1 MANPSQEMGV
11 FERVAERGSF
21 AGAAQDT
28 GLTAS
33 AVSKLVTRL
42 EQRLGVRLV
51 TRTTRRLALTSEGET
66 FLRRSR
72 EILAAIDAAEAEVA
86 AARLAARGRLRVL
99 APPVL
104 AVDQLAPAV
113 PAFLARHPRITF
125 DFLVTNRVV
134 DLVKEN
140 VDVALQTGTLSNS
153 TLVARK
159 IADLRRVICAS
170 PHYLARYGRPE
181 VPSDLAAHS
190 CLTMSGAPDSSVWR
204 FLVNDR
210 VVPINVKG
218 SACADSADMLVRLAI
233 EGVGIVRLG
242 EIAVASAIQKGLLQP
257 LLQETH
263 QSESYPLWAVM
274 PPGTQR
280 ALKVKVFLDFLS
292 SHFGTQPWRVASP
305 VGSLPISIASHSTR
319 KGPGQRR

>member
-42 EQRLGVRLV
+42 EQRLGVRLI

-72 EILAAIDAAEAEVA
+72 EILAAIEAAETEVA
-86 AARLAARGRLRVL
+86 AGRLAARGRLRVL

-104 AVDQLAPAV
+104 AVDQLAPIV

-140 VDVALQTGTLSNS
+140 VDVALQTGTLGSS

-159 IADLRRVICAS
+159 IADLEQVICAS
-170 PHYLARYGRPE
+170 PHYLARHGRPV
-181 VPSDLAAHS
+181 VPSDLAQHS
-190 CLTMSGAPDSSVWR
+190 CLTMSGAPKLNDWR
-204 FLVNDR
+204 FR
-210 VVPINVKG
+210 VDNRIVAIDVKG
-218 SACADSADMLVRLAI
+218 SASADSADMLVRLAI

-263 QSESYPLWAVM
+263 QPESYPLWAVM
-274 PPGTQR
+274 PPGRQR

-292 SHFGTQPWRVASP
+292 GQFATQPWRVAP
-305 VGSLPISIASHSTR
+305 RVGLRPI
-319 KGPGQRR
+319 

>member
-42 EQRLGVRLV
+42 EQRLGVRLI
-51 TRTTRRLALTSEGET
+51 TRTTRRLVLTSEGET

-72 EILAAIDAAEAEVA
+72 EILAAIDAAEAEIA
-86 AARLAARGRLRVL
+86 AGRMAARGRLRVL

-125 DFLVTNRVV
+125 DFLVTNRVI

-140 VDVALQTGTLSNS
+140 VDVALQTGTLGSS

-159 IADLRRVICAS
+159 IADLKQVICAS
-170 PHYLARYGRPE
+170 PHYLARHGRPE
-181 VPSDLAAHS
+181 APSDLTQHS
-190 CLTMSGAPDSSVWR
+190 CLTMSGSSDSSVWR
-204 FLVNDR
+204 FRVDNR
-210 VVPINVKG
+210 VVAINVKG
-218 SACADSADMLVRLAI
+218 SAAADSADMLVRLAV

-257 LLQETH
+257 MLQETH
-263 QSESYPLWAVM
+263 QPESYPLWAVM
-274 PPGTQR
+274 PPGRQR
-280 ALKVKVFLDFLS
+280 ALKVKVFLDFLTGR
-292 SHFGTQPWRVASP
+292 FANQPWQVN
-305 VGSLPISIASHSTR
+305 
-319 KGPGQRR
+319 

>member
-1 MANPSQEMGV
+1 MTNTAQEMGV

-21 AGAAQDT
+21 ARAAEDA

-33 AVSKLVTRL
+33 AVSKLITRL

-51 TRTTRRLALTSEGET
+51 TRTTRRLVLTSEGET

-72 EILAAIDAAEAEVA
+72 EILAAIDAAEAEVG
-86 AARLAARGRLRVL
+86 AARLAARGRLRLV

-125 DFLVTNRVV
+125 DFVVTNRVV

-140 VDVALQTGTLSNS
+140 VDVALQTGTLDSS

-159 IADLRRVICAS
+159 IADLRQVICAS
-170 PHYLARYGRPE
+170 PLYLARHGRPE
-181 VPSDLAAHS
+181 VASDLAHHS
-190 CLTMSGAPDSSVWR
+190 CLTLSRASDSNVWR
-204 FLVNDR
+204 FRMHDR
-210 VVPINVKG
+210 IVPITVKG

-242 EIAVASAIQKGLLQP
+242 EIAVSSAIQKGLLQP

-263 QSESYPLWAVM
+263 QPESYPLWAVM
-274 PPGTQR
+274 PPGRQR

-292 SHFGTQPWRVASP
+292 GHFAMQPWRLRE
-305 VGSLPISIASHSTR
+305 G
-319 KGPGQRR
+319 G

>member
-42 EQRLGVRLV
+42 EQRLGIRLI
-51 TRTTRRLALTSEGET
+51 TRTTRRLVLTSEGET

-72 EILAAIDAAEAEVA
+72 EILAAIEAAEAEVSA
-86 AARLAARGRLRVL
+86 GRLAARGRLRVL

-140 VDVALQTGTLSNS
+140 VDIALQTGTRGSS
-153 TLVARK
+153 THVARK
-159 IADLRRVICAS
+159 IADLSQVICAS
-170 PHYLARYGRPE
+170 PQYLARHGRPE
-181 VPSDLAAHS
+181 VPSDLVHHS
-190 CLTMSGAPDSSVWR
+190 CLTMSGSADLSVWH
-204 FLVNDR
+204 FHVNDR
-210 VVPINVKG
+210 IVSIDVRG
-218 SACADSADMLVRLAI
+218 AAGADSADMLVRLAI

-257 LLQETH
+257 LLLETH

-274 PPGTQR
+274 PPGRQR

-292 SHFGTQPWRVASP
+292 GHFSTQPWRVPPAWS
-305 VGSLPISIASHSTR
+305 
-319 KGPGQRR
+319 

>member
-21 AGAAQDT
+21 AAAAQDT

-51 TRTTRRLALTSEGET
+51 TRTTRRLVLTSEGET

-125 DFLVTNRVV
+125 DFLVTNRII

-140 VDVALQTGTLSNS
+140 VDVALQTGTLRSS

-159 IADLRRVICAS
+159 ITDLRQVICAS
-170 PHYLARYGRPE
+170 PHYLARHGRPE
-181 VPSDLAAHS
+181 VPSDLAHHS
-190 CLTMSGAPDSSVWR
+190 CLTISTPNSSVWR
-204 FLVNDR
+204 FRVNNR
-210 VVPINVKG
+210 IVPINVKG
-218 SACADSADMLVRLAI
+218 AACADSADMLVRLAI

-263 QSESYPLWAVM
+263 QPESYPLWAVM
-274 PPGTQR
+274 PPGRQR
-280 ALKVKVFLDFLS
+280 ALKVRVFLDFLS
-292 SHFGTQPWRVASP
+292 GHFNTKPWRMDPTVRSQ
-305 VGSLPISIASHSTR
+305 SISIASRSAR
-319 KGPGQRR
+319 MGRGQDR

>member
-11 FERVAERGSF
+11 FERVAARGSF

-42 EQRLGVRLV
+42 EQRLGVRLI
-51 TRTTRRLALTSEGET
+51 TRTTRRLVLTSEGET

-72 EILAAIDAAEAEVA
+72 EILAAIDAAEAEIA
-86 AARLAARGRLRVL
+86 AGRMAARGSLRVL

-125 DFLVTNRVV
+125 DFLVTNRVI

-140 VDVALQTGTLSNS
+140 VDVALQTGTLGSS

-159 IADLRRVICAS
+159 IADLKQVICAS
-170 PHYLARYGRPE
+170 PQYLARHGRPA
-181 VPSDLAAHS
+181 VPSDLAQHS
-190 CLTMSGAPDSSVWR
+190 CLTMSGSSDSSVWG
-204 FLVNDR
+204 FR
-210 VVPINVKG
+210 VDNRIVAIDVRG
-218 SACADSADMLVRLAI
+218 SASADSADMLVRLAI

-263 QSESYPLWAVM
+263 QPESYPLWAVM
-274 PPGTQR
+274 PPGRQR
-280 ALKVKVFLDFLS
+280 ALKVKVFLDFLTG
-292 SHFGTQPWRVASP
+292 HFANQPWQV
-305 VGSLPISIASHSTR
+305 T
-319 KGPGQRR
+319 

>member
-1 MANPSQEMGV
+1 MTNTAQEMGV

-21 AGAAQDT
+21 ARAAEDA

-33 AVSKLVTRL
+33 AVSKLITRL

-51 TRTTRRLALTSEGET
+51 TRTTRRLVLTSEGET

-72 EILAAIDAAEAEVA
+72 EILAAIDAAEAEVG
-86 AARLAARGRLRVL
+86 AARQAARGRLRLV

-125 DFLVTNRVV
+125 DFIVTNRMV

-140 VDVALQTGTLSNS
+140 VDVALQTGALDSS

-159 IADLRRVICAS
+159 IADLTQVICAS
-170 PHYLARYGRPE
+170 PRYLARHGRPE
-181 VPSDLAAHS
+181 VASDLAHHS
-190 CLTMSGAPDSSVWR
+190 CLTLSRAQDSNVWR
-204 FLVNDR
+204 FRVDDR
-210 VVPINVKG
+210 IVPITVRS
-218 SACADSADMLVRLAI
+218 SASADSADMLVRLAV

-257 LLQETH
+257 LLLETH
-263 QSESYPLWAVM
+263 QPESYPLWAVM
-274 PPGTQR
+274 PPGRQR
-280 ALKVKVFLDFLS
+280 AFKVKVFLDFLLG
-292 SHFGTQPWRVASP
+292 HFATQPWRLREGA
-305 VGSLPISIASHSTR
+305 
-319 KGPGQRR
+319 

>member
-28 GLTAS
+28 GLTPS

-42 EQRLGVRLV
+42 EQRLGVRLL
-51 TRTTRRLALTSEGET
+51 TRTTRRLVLTSEGET
-66 FLRRSR
+66 FLGRSR

-86 AARLAARGRLRVL
+86 SARLSARGQLRVL

-104 AVDQLAPAV
+104 AVDQLAPIL

-140 VDVALQTGTLSNS
+140 VDIGLQTGALSSS

-159 IADLRRVICAS
+159 IADLAQVICAS
-170 PHYLARYGRPE
+170 PHYLARHGRPE
-181 VPSDLAAHS
+181 VPSDLARHT
-190 CLTMSGAPDSSVWR
+190 CLTMSGIRASDIWR
-204 FLVNDR
+204 FRVNDR
-210 VVPINVKG
+210 IVPVSVIG
-218 SACADSADMLVRLAI
+218 SASADSADMLVRLAI

-257 LLQETH
+257 LLQDTH
-263 QSESYPLWAVM
+263 QPENYPLWAVM
-274 PPGTQR
+274 PPGRQR

-292 SHFGTQPWRVASP
+292 SHFATQSWRA
-305 VGSLPISIASHSTR
+305 GAAIALRMPSS
-319 KGPGQRR
+319 

>member
-1 MANPSQEMGV
+1 MANPAQEMGV

-21 AGAAQDT
+21 ASAAQDS

-33 AVSKLVTRL
+33 AISKLVTRL
-42 EQRLGVRLV
+42 EQRLGVRLI
-51 TRTTRRLALTSEGET
+51 TRTTRRLVLTSEGET
-66 FLRRSR
+66 FVRRSR

-86 AARLAARGRLRVL
+86 SGRLVARGRLRVS

-113 PAFLARHPRITF
+113 PAFLARYPRITF

-134 DLVKEN
+134 DLVKDN
-140 VDVALQTGTLSNS
+140 VDVALQTGTLGAS

-159 IADLRRVICAS
+159 IADLRQVICAS
-170 PHYLARYGRPE
+170 PHYLARHGRPE
-181 VPSDLAAHS
+181 VPSDLAHHS
-190 CLTMSGAPDSSVWR
+190 CLTMSGMPNSSDWR
-204 FLVNDR
+204 FRVNDR
-210 VVPINVKG
+210 IVSINVKG

-263 QSESYPLWAVM
+263 QPESYPLWAIM
-274 PPGTQR
+274 PPGRQR
-280 ALKVKVFLDFLS
+280 ALKVKVFMDFLTG
-292 SHFGTQPWRVASP
+292 HFAAQPWRMASS
-305 VGSLPISIASHSTR
+305 VGLTAAHPAR
-319 KGPGQRR
+319 EGAGQKR

>member
-11 FERVAERGSF
+11 FERVAARGSF
-21 AGAAQDT
+21 AAAAQDV

-33 AVSKLVTRL
+33 AVSKLISRL
-42 EQRLGVRLV
+42 EQRVGVRLV
-51 TRTTRRLALTSEGET
+51 TRTTRRLVLTSEGDT

-72 EILAAIDAAEAEVA
+72 EILAAIDAAELEVG
-86 AARLAARGRLRVL
+86 AARLAARGQLRVV

-113 PAFLARHPRITF
+113 PKFLARHPRITF

-134 DLVKEN
+134 DLVREN
-140 VDVALQTGTLSNS
+140 VDVALQTGPLGSS

-159 IADLRRVICAS
+159 IADLRQVICAS
-170 PHYLARYGRPE
+170 PHYLARHGRPK
-181 VPSDLAAHS
+181 VPSDLGRHS
-190 CLTMSGAPDSSVWR
+190 CLILNRAPTSRIWR
-204 FLVNDR
+204 FRVNDR
-210 VVPINVKG
+210 IVPINVKG
-218 SACADSADMLVRLAI
+218 PAGADSADMLVRLAI

-263 QSESYPLWAVM
+263 QPESYPLWAVM
-274 PPGTQR
+274 PPGRQR

-292 SHFGTQPWRVASP
+292 GHFATRPWRVE
-305 VGSLPISIASHSTR
+305 V
-319 KGPGQRR
+319 K

>member
-28 GLTAS
+28 GLTPS

-66 FLRRSR
+66 FLKRSR
-72 EILAAIDAAEAEVA
+72 EILAAIDAAEAEVSS
-86 AARLAARGRLRVL
+86 ARLSARGQLRVL

-104 AVDQLAPAV
+104 AVDQLAPV
-113 PAFLARHPRITF
+113 LPAFLARHPRITF
-125 DFLVTNRVV
+125 DFLVTNRAV

-140 VDVALQTGTLSNS
+140 VDVALQTGELSSS

-159 IADLRRVICAS
+159 IADLTQVICAS
-170 PHYLARYGRPE
+170 PHYLARHGRPE
-181 VPSDLAAHS
+181 MPSDLARHS
-190 CLTMSGAPDSSVWR
+190 CLTLSRRPETSVWR
-204 FLVNDR
+204 FRVNNR
-210 VVPINVKG
+210 IVPIEVKG

-257 LLQETH
+257 LLQEMH
-263 QSESYPLWAVM
+263 QPESYPLWAVV
-274 PPGTQR
+274 PPGRQR

-292 SHFGTQPWRVASP
+292 THFATQPWRGAAA
-305 VGSLPISIASHSTR
+305 VGRT
-319 KGPGQRR
+319 G